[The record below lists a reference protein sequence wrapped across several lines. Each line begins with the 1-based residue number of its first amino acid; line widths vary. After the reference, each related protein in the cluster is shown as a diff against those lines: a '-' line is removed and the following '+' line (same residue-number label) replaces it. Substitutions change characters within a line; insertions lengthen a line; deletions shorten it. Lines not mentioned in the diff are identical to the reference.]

1 MEKITM
7 NHNKGFTLMEL
18 ITVISIVG
26 ILTAVAVPNIISWR
40 SNWQVSGA
48 ARQVMATLQDA
59 KLQAVKN
66 NSDATINLPEFAGV
80 TLTDPDGID
89 GSAFNFKG
97 LPSASGSVRVTNGK
111 KTLRV
116 SLTLAGATRIN

>member
-1 MEKITM
+1 MEKRTM
-7 NHNKGFTLMEL
+7 NHNKGFTLIEL

-26 ILTAVAVPNIISWR
+26 ILTAVAVPSIISWR